1 MSYVQTIADPLYGQ
15 RYSALGRVRYRDE
28 RDILRRRRRKVPSPE
43 YERHLKLL
51 QESLKPP
58 PVTRRPIRTRRLR
71 KRPAPGLGGLLGQ
84 VRRRERLLRP
94 EPDPP
99 VLQVEPSTEPSWES
113 MSRTEI
119 RERGDA
125 RRFGYTYDE
134 WMALGPGERYRVR
147 QAYSE
152 GAGYVPVTPEVILP
166 SEAEVIA
173 PIVQAEPTSLV
184 EAIMEAERTSLVE
197 TIMEAEPR
205 PSLVEEIMRIEPV
218 SLVEETLRRVR
229 ERAIPVELPGFEVDD
244 SVIVGPPRK
253 EEIQSKIRSDVISVP
268 IDKADGRLAFLMAEA
283 EKYGFSL
290 AGWMAL
296 GVDGQAALRRRY
308 PEGYKPVTP
317 GGSPVDAA
325 TVDVIAGPDPLRQ
338 QVHEVGAGDYPS
350 SLEIRTPSPNVPLK
364 MTTAGLTFDD
374 ILRVDPIRIQTAE
387 EAAGFVSAG
396 VQQYAT
402 YGLIAVAAWILYD
415 SFAKTK
421 QPRRRRAP
429 ARRRP
434 RRTRRR

>member
-1 MSYVQTIADPLYGQ
+1 MSYVQTIADPLYQ
-15 RYSALGRVRYRDE
+15 VRYSALGRLRYR
-28 RDILRRRRRKVPSPE
+28 RPAKVPSPE

-58 PVTRRPIRTRRLR
+58 RRRRPIRTLRLR
-71 KRPAPGLGGLLGQ
+71 KRPAPGLGGFLGQ

-99 VLQVEPSTEPSWES
+99 ILQVEPSTDEAARWLAETQLYGY
-113 MSRTEI
+113 SR
-119 RERGDA
+119 RA
-125 RRFGYTYDE
+125 WDE
-134 WMALGPGERYRVR
+134 LGPAGRAAVR
-147 QAYSE
+147 QAYAE
-152 GAGYVPVTPEVILP
+152 GTGYVPVTPEVILP

-184 EAIMEAERTSLVE
+184 EAAVQAERRSLVE
-197 TIMEAEPR
+197 EIMEIEPR
-205 PSLVEEIMRIEPV
+205 PSLVEEIMRTEPV
-218 SLVEETLRRVR
+218 SLVEETLHRVR

-402 YGLIAVAAWILYD
+402 YGLIAVAVWILYD
-415 SFAKTK
+415 SFVKTK